1 MNLSGPSSPRS
12 RMVPADQGLDADQ
25 PATGDLDLRLI
36 VENELL
42 ALYRVPE
49 FPFERLLML
58 ELHIELFLEQPVA
71 TPTE

>member
-1 MNLSGPSSPRS
+1 
-12 RMVPADQGLDADQ
+12 MVPADQGLDADQ

-42 ALYRVPE
+42 ALHRVPE

-58 ELHIELFLEQPVA
+58 ELNIELFLEQPVA
-71 TPTE
+71 TATE